1 LLRLS
6 FILVLYII
14 CLAFETKTLTIE
26 VNKSEEA
33 SKIVYTVPFNSNIW
47 AYHDSRLWLHA
58 DRIAEPTN
66 DMSPALAE

>member
-1 LLRLS
+1 
-6 FILVLYII
+6 
-14 CLAFETKTLTIE
+14 

-58 DRIAEPTN
+58 DRITEPTN